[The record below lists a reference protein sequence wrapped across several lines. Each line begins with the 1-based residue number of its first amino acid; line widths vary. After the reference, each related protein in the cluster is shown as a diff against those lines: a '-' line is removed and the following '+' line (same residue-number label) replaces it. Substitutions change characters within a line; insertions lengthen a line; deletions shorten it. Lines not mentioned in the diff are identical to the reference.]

1 MQQIVIVPGGF
12 HPFHAGHRALYDAAV
27 RAFPRA
33 DVFVAATR
41 DTSSR
46 PFPFE
51 LKKKLAQAA
60 GVPPH
65 RFIEVKSP
73 FQAREIT
80 QMFDPQDT
88 ELIFVRSEKDRDQQP
103 QAGGVKKDGS
113 AAYLQPWRRGRREP
127 MSRHGYMHYLPV
139 VQFGPGMTSATEIRA
154 KWPTLGDQQ
163 KLTLVA
169 QLYPDAV
176 SRDARMADVIKGMI
190 DVVLI
195 GDQRTDETMLGAP
208 AGAGA
213 LQQAGVPAA
222 NVGTRRT
229 DETGLRLDAQG
240 DIVISPRD
248 TQQQISERDLVQ
260 DLARQLTD
268 VVQSLRSGQY
278 RNVEQ
283 ILYRAG
289 GVENRVRALA
299 RFQDFQEQ
307 DPDLPL
313 SPDRDLEIGDEDYA
327 VEK

>member
-1 MQQIVIVPGGF
+1 MKQVVIMPGGF

-27 RAFPRA
+27 QAFPRA
-33 DVFVAATR
+33 EVYVAATR

-60 GVPPH
+60 GIPPH

-103 QAGGVKKDGS
+103 QAGGVKRDGTAS
-113 AAYLQPWRRGRREP
+113 YLQPWRRGSREP
-127 MSRHGYMHYLPV
+127 MARHGYMHYLPV
-139 VQFGPGMTSATEIRA
+139 AQFGPGMTSATEIRA
-154 KWPTLGDQQ
+154 KWPGMNPAQ
-163 KLTLVA
+163 KLTLIS
-169 QLYPDAV
+169 QLYPDTAG
-176 SRDARMADVIKGMI
+176 RDPRVAEVIEKMMDSVLMPPARA
-190 DVVLI
+190 
-195 GDQRTDETMLGAP
+195 DETMMGAP
-208 AGAGA
+208 TGAGA
-213 LQQAGVPAA
+213 LQQAGVAAA
-222 NVGTRRT
+222 NAGPART
-229 DETGLRLDAQG
+229 DETGLRLSDQG
-240 DIVISPRD
+240 EIMISPRD
-248 TQQQISERDLVQ
+248 TQQQMTEPQLVQ
-260 DLARQLTD
+260 DLARQLGD
-268 VVQSLRSGQY
+268 IVQSLRAGQY

-307 DPDLPL
+307 DPDTPL
-313 SPDRDLEIGDEDYA
+313 SLDRDVEIGDEDYA
-327 VEK
+327 LEK